1 MSRPR
6 LNLTPEEMHTR
17 RIAQSRAAADRRNEL
32 KAKLATDHPL
42 CKTRHCLNTVEKIG
56 DFCDYHAA
64 KIPRR
69 AGDRQCIKCGGIAM
83 EGSSLCGFH
92 FEEAEETRKATRAK
106 AARARYARRNR
117 VAA

>member
-1 MSRPR
+1 MSRQR
-6 LNLTPEEMHTR
+6 LNLTPKEMHDR
-17 RIAQSRAAADRRNEL
+17 RIAQARAATERRKDL

-69 AGDRQCIKCGGIAM
+69 AGDRQCLKCGGIAM
-83 EGSSLCGFH
+83 EGSKLCGFH
-92 FEEAEETRKATRAK
+92 FEEMEETRNARRAK
-106 AARARYARRNR
+106 TARARYARLNG
-117 VAA
+117 VAS